1 MVGSIRR
8 GQARELVRMG
18 LPVEVAAVHQ
28 AAADGSAMAVDVL
41 GRGMR
46 DDVRAPLEGTA
57 MDRRRKSIV
66 DHQRHA
72 VRMGD
77 LREALD
83 IQHFHARVGEG
94 LAEKKLGFRTE
105 AGVHIFIRGL
115 VVHEGDVDAHLLQ
128 GHAQQVEGA
137 AVDVVQAHDVVPR
150 LADVQAGEEVR
161 RLAGGGQ
168 DGAHAAFQGV
178 DAGRDH
184 VAGRVRQPRIE
195 IARVFEVEEP
205 AHLVGGFVFERRAL
219 HDGHLPGFAASGLV
233 ARMDAKGVDLA
244 HVQSIVSVQR

>member
-1 MVGSIRR
+1 
-8 GQARELVRMG
+8 MG
-18 LPVEVAAVHQ
+18 LPVEIAAVHQ
-28 AAADGSAMAVDVL
+28 AAADGGAVAVDVL

-46 DDVRAPLEGTA
+46 DNVRAPFEGTA
-57 MDRRRKSIV
+57 MDRRRKGIV

-77 LREALD
+77 LRESLD
-83 IQHFHARVGEG
+83 IQHFHTRIGKG
-94 LAEKKLGFRTE
+94 LAEKKLRFRTE
-105 AGVHIFIRGL
+105 AGIHLFIRGL

-161 RLAGGGQ
+161 SLAGGGQ
-168 DGAHAAFQGV
+168 DGAHAAFQRV

-184 VAGRVRQPRIE
+184 VAGRIRQPCIE
-195 IARVFEVEEP
+195 IARVLEVEEP
-205 AHLVGGFVFERRAL
+205 AHLVGSLVFEGRAL
-219 HDGHLPGFAASGLV
+219 HDRHLPGFAASGLV
-233 ARMDAKGVDLA
+233 ARMDAQGVDLA
-244 HVQSIVSVQR
+244 HGQSIVSVQR

>member
-1 MVGSIRR
+1 MDGRR
-8 GQARELVRMG
+8 
-18 LPVEVAAVHQ
+18 
-28 AAADGSAMAVDVL
+28 
-41 GRGMR
+41 
-46 DDVRAPLEGTA
+46 EGV
-57 MDRRRKSIV
+57 V

-83 IQHFHARVGEG
+83 IQHFHARVGKRFAEEELG
-94 LAEKKLGFRTE
+94 LRTE
-105 AGVHIFIRGL
+105 AGVHFLIRGL

-128 GHAQQVEGA
+128 GNAQQVEGA

-195 IARVFEVEEP
+195 IARVLEVEEP
-205 AHLVGGFVFERRAL
+205 AHLVGGLIFERRAL

-233 ARMDAKGVDLA
+233 ARMDAQGVDLA